1 MKRNWRI
8 KLPSSCST
16 STPQEVTN
24 ATPDHREEQ
33 GQRTAVRRPLV
44 QQDQTHRCHN
54 QPNAKRHVEAKARG
68 KEVLKNV
75 LSEDIDFQ
83 ASRGGSQRTNNMTH
97 QPAKG
102 VYRWGV

>member
-54 QPNAKRHVEAKARG
+54 QPNAETCGSKGQG
-68 KEVLKNV
+68 K
-75 LSEDIDFQ
+75 
-83 ASRGGSQRTNNMTH
+83 GGFEECV
-97 QPAKG
+97 K
-102 VYRWGV
+102 